1 MFIPVVIQ
9 LVALLSGHSQLEI
22 KLDLYRGDDKV
33 GYGTF
38 TESTERGGHR
48 SRRIKLWAKD
58 DAETRI
64 KIDNTKVVDSNAFPI
79 SEREEVVRESASMR
93 SVIICEVRYDKNG
106 AAVYSEYK
114 DKVLYTKRTFPPL
127 PGSSRA
133 DASDLWFTKVLPSS
147 GTTVHSTVFDI
158 EYAKWREV
166 ETTYLGKK
174 WITVNGRQVEAN
186 EVRDIRDNKVRTVY
200 LDDKGQP
207 VLMKNGD
214 LRTEKHF

>member
-93 SVIICEVRYDKNG
+93 SVIICEVRYDK
-106 AAVYSEYK
+106 
-114 DKVLYTKRTFPPL
+114 T
-127 PGSSRA
+127 
-133 DASDLWFTKVLPSS
+133 
-147 GTTVHSTVFDI
+147 
-158 EYAKWREV
+158 
-166 ETTYLGKK
+166 
-174 WITVNGRQVEAN
+174 
-186 EVRDIRDNKVRTVY
+186 
-200 LDDKGQP
+200 GQP
-207 VLMKNGD
+207 SIQNIKTRFSTQNE
-214 LRTEKHF
+214 RFRPSPA